1 MLTIFF
7 RMFGNLL
14 QFWFLPWFFF
24 LNFKVIFIWGR
35 FLGWVHIFTI
45 IIKRFSFLV
54 WLKKKIDILVVE
66 FLWILTLFLRGGGFD
81 HIILFSFIYCQTLS
95 LPFSVFQCIFFN
107 KNLFDDQFFNL
118 NENLF
123 LDVDRN
129 LYYLLDSSFTRV
141 IAILILPLFIIFIF
155 LRGLD
160 MPIRNHFRG
169 DIALNNTSA

>member
-7 RMFGNLL
+7 RMFGNLF
-14 QFWFLPWFFF
+14 QFWFLSRFLF
-24 LNFKVIFIWGR
+24 LNFKVIFIGGR
-35 FLGWVHIFTI
+35 LLGWIHILAI

-54 WLKKKIDILVVE
+54 WLKEKIDILIMK
-66 FLWILTLFLRGGGFD
+66 FWWILALFLRGSWLD
-81 HIILFSFIYCQTLS
+81 HIIFFSFIYSQTLS
-95 LPFSVFQCIFFN
+95 LSLSAFQCIFFN

-129 LYYLLDSSFTRV
+129 LDYLFDSSFTCV
-141 IAILILPLFIIFIF
+141 KVNLFLIFIFIF
-155 LRGLD
+155 LKDLD
-160 MPIRNHFRG
+160 LTIRNHFRG